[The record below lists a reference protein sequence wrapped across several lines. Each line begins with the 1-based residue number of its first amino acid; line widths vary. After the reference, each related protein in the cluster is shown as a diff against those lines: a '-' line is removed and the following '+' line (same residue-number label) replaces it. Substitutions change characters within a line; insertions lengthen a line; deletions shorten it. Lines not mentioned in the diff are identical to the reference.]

1 MGKSIRAKS
10 EKSWECAY
18 IYAYVKYINMSIC
31 QNATTFIFST
41 APRRWQVL
49 LGATLRYST
58 LHYATLL
65 GLNKNSFRRGGPN
78 LVVLAA
84 CGRCCQIKKKG
95 RVEPFFSA
103 AACLAEHHYRWILSF
118 RNCHPL
124 ASRHRSF
131 FLRPSEAGQLRL
143 FVFKN
148 LAGPGR
154 SPYPSNQH
162 AQKSPSSL
170 VSILYS

>member
-1 MGKSIRAKS
+1 VGMRL
-10 EKSWECAY
+10 Y
-18 IYAYVKYINMSIC
+18 ICVCRIYQYVNMSKCNNFHFFNCAASLASI
-31 QNATTFIFST
+31 ARRYST
-41 APRRWQVL
+41 L
-49 LGATLRYST
+49 LYATLRYST